1 MGNSS
6 HGAPRDNGAPHQVA
20 SPVSLWPRRKVTFEL
35 SAANWGEVKKSREGR
50 GGSWNSCWWRRWR
63 GWWPADGKGTLALLD
78 LQQAVTLSPIVRPS
92 TPALPQA
99 PDCRE
104 HYPASPPPPS
114 SSHPLLTQPH
124 PCTPQLKLSLQAI
137 ATGVESI
144 PEHNAYALNGCFSM
158 PPVRC
163 HQQMGS

>member
-1 MGNSS
+1 MTS
-6 HGAPRDNGAPHQVA
+6 
-20 SPVSLWPRRKVTFEL
+20 
-35 SAANWGEVKKSREGR
+35 GR
-50 GGSWNSCWWRRWR
+50 
-63 GWWPADGKGTLALLD
+63 KGTLVLLD
-78 LQQAVTLSPIVRPS
+78 LQQAVTLSPIVYPS

-104 HYPASPPPPS
+104 HYPASPPPAPSLTPS
-114 SSHPLLTQPH
+114 SPSPTPATPPH
-124 PCTPQLKLSLQAI
+124 PQLKLSLQAI

>member
-1 MGNSS
+1 MVG
-6 HGAPRDNGAPHQVA
+6 
-20 SPVSLWPRRKVTFEL
+20 
-35 SAANWGEVKKSREGR
+35 WG
-50 GGSWNSCWWRRWR
+50 GGWQ
-63 GWWPADGKGTLALLD
+63 PKDGKGTLALLD
-78 LQQAVTLSPIVRPS
+78 LQQAVTLSPIVYPS
-92 TPALPQA
+92 TLALPQA

-104 HYPASPPPPS
+104 HYPASPPP
-114 SSHPLLTQPH
+114 HPNPPQH
-124 PCTPQLKLSLQAI
+124 PQLKLSLQAI